1 MEKKMDEEM
10 LQVRMLGGFS
20 VTYKGIQIAGGPKA
34 RESQFAYLMQMLLY
48 HGRKGGEQKRAGRST
63 VWGAGG
69 RQCASF
75 FKKRPL

>member
-48 HGRKGGEQKRAGRST
+48 HGR
-63 VWGAGG
+63 
-69 RQCASF
+69 
-75 FKKRPL
+75 